1 MGDEARCLAAGEALQ
16 GFVAQL
22 NASYQA
28 NGFETEPEALMMAN
42 DDWRVACEYLP
53 GTGTVFM
60 IVDSE
65 RLSLGGIKSLMI
77 QMRCAAAVTM

>member
-1 MGDEARCLAAGEALQ
+1 
-16 GFVAQL
+16 
-22 NASYQA
+22 
-28 NGFETEPEALMMAN
+28 MMAN